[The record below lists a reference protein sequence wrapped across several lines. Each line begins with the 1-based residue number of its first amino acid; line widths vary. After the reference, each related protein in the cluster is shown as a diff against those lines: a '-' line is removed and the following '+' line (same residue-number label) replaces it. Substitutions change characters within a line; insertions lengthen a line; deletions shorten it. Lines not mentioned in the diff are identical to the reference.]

1 MKQTIDCSI
10 YPGVVPPVAHYSQ
23 FDVIKEGLDIR
34 LLYDGQPY
42 TDAGIAVING
52 VKPDGTV
59 FQYFAKIDPENP
71 SIVTVDITE
80 QMTSVATIDDNK
92 VICEIRLRDV
102 SGEQDI
108 GTVNFILDIEQSP
121 LSKVILS
128 ESDFATLQSVVDST
142 NAIYTTIA
150 TLNDDLSSSINAGI
164 ASIEEKTAQ
173 AIRAIDG
180 KGTQE
185 GIFTAPTIYVDY
197 EGDAMADVHNN
208 IVEEDDILSGSKTTR
223 LISANGAEYHGHIIV
238 KGDAT
243 GLSTNSNR
251 TGNIVITSDAGDTGE
266 VDSEGH
272 PIYSAIGVMT
282 VKFLGTI
289 ASATDVAAIVG

>member
-10 YPGVVPPVAHYSQ
+10 YPGVVPPVVHYSQ

-42 TDAGIAVING
+42 TDAGIAVLNG

-59 FQYFAKIDPENP
+59 FQYFAKINPENP
-71 SIVTVDITE
+71 SVISVDITE

-102 SGEQDI
+102 SGDQDI

-142 NAIYTTIA
+142 NAIYTTIS
-150 TLNDDLSSSINAGI
+150 TLNDDLSSSITSGLNA
-164 ASIEEKTAQ
+164 IEAKKQQ
-173 AIRAIDG
+173 ALAAIDG
-180 KGTQE
+180 KGSGA
-185 GIFTAPTIYVDY
+185 GILAAPRLYLNY
-197 EGDAMADVHNN
+197 EGDTTADVHNN
-208 IVEEDDILSGSKTTR
+208 IVEKDDILSGSKTTR
-223 LISANGAEYHGHIIV
+223 LISANGFTYNSHVVV
-238 KGDAT
+238 KGDAV
-243 GLSTNSNR
+243 GLPTDSKR
-251 TGNIVITSDAGDTGE
+251 TGNIVITSDAGDTGT
-266 VDSEGH
+266 VDEDGN
-272 PIYSAIGVMT
+272 PVYSAVGVMT
-282 VKFLGTI
+282 VTFLGTI
-289 ASATDVAAIVG
+289 ATKTQVENIVK

>member
-10 YPGVVPPVAHYSQ
+10 YPGVVPPVVHYSQ
-23 FDVIKEGLDIR
+23 FDVIKEGLDIH

-42 TDAGIAVING
+42 TDAGIAVLNG

-59 FQYFAKIDPENP
+59 FQYFAKINPENP
-71 SIVTVDITE
+71 SIVSVDITE

-102 SGEQDI
+102 SGDQDI

-150 TLNDDLSSSINAGI
+150 TLNDDLSNAINTGI
-164 ASIEEKTAQ
+164 ANINQVRDSIIDQLHDVAQ
-173 AIRAIDG
+173 G
-180 KGTQE
+180 E
-185 GIFTAPTIYVDY
+185 NLESNPTIRLNYTTNEVNN
-197 EGDAMADVHNN
+197 VHND
-208 IVEEDDILSGSKTTR
+208 IVSDDDVLSGSKQLK
-223 LISANGAEYHGHIIV
+223 LISAEGKTYHSSIVV
-238 KGDAT
+238 KGDAN
-243 GLSTNSNR
+243 GLPEDKNK
-251 TGNIVITSDAGDTGE
+251 TGNIVITSDAGDTGT
-266 VDSEGH
+266 VDSNGN
-272 PIYSAIGVMT
+272 PVYSAVGVMT
-282 VKFLGTI
+282 VTFLGTI
-289 ASATDVAAIVG
+289 ATKTDVEAIVK

>member
-150 TLNDDLSSSINAGI
+150 TLNDDLSSAIATGIDSINQVRD
-164 ASIEEKTAQ
+164 SI
-173 AIRAIDG
+173 IDQLHDVA
-180 KGTQE
+180 KGENLETN
-185 GIFTAPTIYVDY
+185 PTIRLNYTTNEVNN
-197 EGDAMADVHNN
+197 VHND
-208 IVEEDDILSGSKTTR
+208 IVSEDDILSGSKQLK
-223 LISANGAEYHGHIIV
+223 LISAEGKSYRSSITI
-238 KGDAT
+238 KGDAV
-243 GLSTNSNR
+243 GLSTDSNK

-266 VDSEGH
+266 VDSEGN
-272 PIYSAIGVMT
+272 PKYSATGMMT
-282 VKFLGTI
+282 VTFLGTI